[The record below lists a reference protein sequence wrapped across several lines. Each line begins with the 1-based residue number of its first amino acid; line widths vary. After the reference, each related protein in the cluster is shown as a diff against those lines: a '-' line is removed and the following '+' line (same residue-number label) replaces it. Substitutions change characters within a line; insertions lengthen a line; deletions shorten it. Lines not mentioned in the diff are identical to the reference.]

1 MLKKII
7 ALILIVVLIV
17 FATFYFLKTQD
28 EKRLEVDDS
37 TEMISSE
44 EEVLEIEDPFAE
56 WDTFVNTTFRYTM
69 RYPSEWEIDADDLE
83 RIWIYIPEEDA
94 SILFASEI
102 ATQTGFPEYE
112 MLSNSDIAID
122 GVGGTISL
130 LQDEDTRA
138 ILSVFQSESFPH
150 FVMITYQYESEEH
163 DEKMMSLSEDFLRR
177 ITFQ

>member
-7 ALILIVVLIV
+7 ALILVVVLIV

-28 EKRLEVDDS
+28 EKRLDVDES
-37 TEMISSE
+37 TEQDADI
-44 EEVLEIEDPFAE
+44 EIEDSFAE
-56 WDTFVNTTFRYTM
+56 WETFVNTTFRYTM

-94 SILFASEI
+94 SILFASET

-112 MLSNSDIAID
+112 MLSSSDIAID

-138 ILSVFQSESFPH
+138 ILSVFETELFPH